1 MFFIGLNSGTSV
13 DAIDAAV
20 VKIENNNLSLYHF
33 IEFPFSDD
41 LRHKLLTIDKHT
53 NLYDAGMI
61 NIQLGEL
68 FANAVNKL
76 LSDSKLKP
84 EDINAIGLHGQTIFH
99 SPKSSPRF
107 TLQIGDA
114 NTLVAK
120 TEINVVNDFRGMDM
134 ANGGEGAPLA
144 PAFHE
149 FQFNADNKNK
159 VVLNIG
165 GISNISYISEEQKTI
180 GFDTGPGNG
189 LMNAWIKKHLNK
201 EFDENGLWANQ
212 GNINK
217 DLLSLFLAD
226 DYFKQTPPKSTGRE
240 YFNLEWLE
248 TKLKLFNKNIETIDV
263 QATLLAFTIQSI
275 ANDIEAYCKN
285 IEEVIVCGGGAY
297 NQNLMQQLECL
308 LSCNVT
314 TTDIYNISPNAV
326 EACLFAWLAYCRVEN
341 IALDLTTITGASKS
355 SLLGSLYQS

>member
-20 VKIENNNLSLYHF
+20 VTIQNNTLSLYHF
-33 IEFPFSDD
+33 IEFPIPDD
-41 LRHKLLTIDKHT
+41 LRHNLLEIDQQT
-53 NLYDAGMI
+53 NLYDAGLI
-61 NIQLGEL
+61 NIQLGDL
-68 FANAVNKL
+68 FANAVNQL
-76 LSDSKLKP
+76 LKDCQLTP

-99 SPKSSPRF
+99 SPNSSPRF

-114 NTLVAK
+114 NTLVAR
-120 TEINVVNDFRGMDM
+120 TGINVVNDFRGMDM

-165 GISNISYISEEQKTI
+165 GISNISYLSNKKII

-201 EFDENGLWANQ
+201 EFDENGLWAKQ
-212 GNINK
+212 GNVNK
-217 DLLSLFLAD
+217 ELLALLLTD
-226 DYFKQTPPKSTGRE
+226 DYFKHMPPKSTGRE

-248 TKLKLFNKNIETIDV
+248 TKLKEFKQNLNEADV
-263 QATLLAFTIQSI
+263 QATLLALTAQST
-275 ANDIEAYCKN
+275 ANDIETYCQN
-285 IEEVIVCGGGAY
+285 TEELIVCGGGAY
-297 NQNLMQQLECL
+297 NQSLMKQLEDT

-314 TTDIYNISPNAV
+314 TTDEYNISPNAV

-341 IALDLTTITGASKS
+341 IALDLSTITGASKP
-355 SLLGSLYQS
+355 SLLGSVYQA